1 MACAGTVLGGRYEL
15 CEQIGH
21 GGFSEVWRAADTVLA
36 RPVAVKLLFPGYA
49 HQPAALA
56 RFQAEARHGAALAH
70 QNIARVYD
78 YGQPANGLPPYL
90 VMELVNGPCLA
101 DVLTGGPLDA
111 RRSMDVIAQGPAR

>member
-78 YGQPANGLPPYL
+78 YGQPPNAPPPYL
-90 VMELVNGPCLA
+90 LIELVNGPSLP
-101 DVLTGGPLDA
+101 DVLT
-111 RRSMDVIAQGPAR
+111 PAPPDPT